1 MADGEAGDEETVF
14 GPVDLQI
21 LAGPSRGLM
30 SDGRSVKGGGI
41 SKNVMHSELVRID
54 ERLTAIEKASWTA
67 SSASLML
74 PRIR

>member
-1 MADGEAGDEETVF
+1 VAGGEAGDEETV
-14 GPVDLQI
+14 
-21 LAGPSRGLM
+21 
-30 SDGRSVKGGGI
+30 SDPLTCKSSPAIAWADVGRKSVKGSGI
-41 SKNVMHSELVRID
+41 SKNVMHAELVRID